1 MTTKPRAKVYRADL
15 YGLRK
20 GKYDYLWENDV
31 STTEWEEVK
40 PQTPFYVFSSQNA
53 NLLPEYQ
60 SATKVTDIFPANSTG
75 VKTHRDHF
83 AMEFSKDKLQE
94 RIHEFRDLSVENK
107 DIKEKYKLKETRDWK
122 LESNRKLLAENN
134 DWMEDFTTCLYR
146 PFDIRAY
153 FHNSNVVEWTRN
165 EVMKH
170 FANKS
175 NLGLGTTR
183 STEIGRGWEHIF
195 CSSMIIQHH
204 TVSLK
209 ETNYF
214 FPLYLYPDESSND
227 LFSQPTPNPGGRRP
241 NLSPDFIEDV
251 ATRLGLSF
259 VDDGKGDLENT
270 FGPEDIFHYIYA
282 VFHSPI
288 YRERYAEF
296 LKIDFPRVP
305 LTSNIDLFRSLV
317 AKGETLTSL
326 HLMERVGSVMTSY
339 PVEGDN
345 VVEKPSFKEDEGGL
359 AGRVYINKTQYFDGV
374 PVEVWNFY
382 VGGYQVLHKWL
393 KDRKGRELTF
403 DDLRHYGFIVSAL
416 SETMGTMREINEA
429 IEGAGGWPLG

>member
-40 PQTPFYVFSSQNA
+40 PQTPFYLFIPQNRE
-53 NLLPEYQ
+53 LLPEYE
-60 SATKVTDIFPANSTG
+60 SGWKITEAMPFNNRGFSTS
-75 VKTHRDHF
+75 RDAF
-83 AMEFSKDKLQE
+83 VVDFDEVSVLE
-94 RIHEFRDLSVENK
+94 RIRTFAELPVDVSRKRFKLRDVREKTLEQSRSLV
-107 DIKEKYKLKETRDWK
+107 KEIPNLRDYIR
-122 LESNRKLLAENN
+122 S
-134 DWMEDFTTCLYR
+134 CSYR
-146 PFDIRAY
+146 PFDSRTIFY
-153 FHNSNVVEWTRN
+153 HNSLVRWPVLDTMYHMMTPE
-165 EVMKH
+165 E
-170 FANKS
+170 
-175 NLGLGTTR
+175 NLAICFIRRSRTQNIASFFV
-183 STEIGRGWEHIF
+183 STEIVDKTIL
-195 CSSMIIQHH
+195 SSADNAN
-204 TVSLK
+204 LA
-209 ETNYF
+209 
-214 FPLYLYPDESSND
+214 PLYLYPTESSND
-227 LFSQPTPNPGGRRP
+227 LFSQPTANPGGRRP

-270 FGPEDIFHYIYA
+270 FGPEDIFHYNYA

-359 AGRVYINKTQYFDGV
+359 AGRVYINTTQYFDGV

-393 KDRKGRELTF
+393 KDRKGRELSF
-403 DDLRHYGFIVSAL
+403 
-416 SETMGTMREINEA
+416 
-429 IEGAGGWPLG
+429 